1 MKWFAGA
8 LVAALLML
16 QYRIWFSSDGVGEVL
31 RLRSAVS
38 AQEADNQ
45 RLSARNGQLSAE
57 VHDLKQG
64 FVALEERA
72 RTDLNMIGPNETFYQ
87 LGPAGV
93 APPVVPRN
101 PSPSAPSAPTAPA
114 AIGGPGGT
122 HTAAR

>member
-8 LVAALLML
+8 LFAALLLL
-16 QYRIWFSSDGVGEVL
+16 QYRIWFSADGVSEVL
-31 RLRSAVS
+31 RLRGAVA
-38 AQEADNQ
+38 AQETDNQ

-87 LGPAGV
+87 LGP
-93 APPVVPRN
+93 PEL
-101 PSPSAPSAPTAPA
+101 APTAAGPA
-114 AIGGPGGT
+114 AT

>member
-1 MKWFAGA
+1 VKWFAGA
-8 LVAALLML
+8 LVAALVLL

-31 RLRSAVS
+31 RLRSAV
-38 AQEADNQ
+38 AGQEADNQ
-45 RLSARNGQLSAE
+45 RLSVRNGQLSAE

-64 FVALEERA
+64 YVALEERA

-87 LGPAGV
+87 FGPAGV

-101 PSPSAPSAPTAPA
+101 PSPSAPSAPA
-114 AIGGPGGT
+114 APGGASAT

>member
-1 MKWFAGA
+1 MKWFASA

-16 QYRIWFSSDGVGEVL
+16 QYRIWFSGDGAGEVL
-31 RLRSAVS
+31 RLRSAVA

-72 RTDLNMIGPNETFYQ
+72 RTDLNMIGPNETYYQ
-87 LGPAGV
+87 LGPAAV
-93 APPVVPRN
+93 TPAMVPPV
-101 PSPSAPSAPTAPA
+101 PSPSAPVAPA
-114 AIGGPGGT
+114 GASAT

>member
-93 APPVVPRN
+93 TPPVVLPS
-101 PSPSAPSAPTAPA
+101 PSPSAPSS
-114 AIGGPGGT
+114 PGGT

>member
-31 RLRSAVS
+31 RLRSAVA

-87 LGPAGV
+87 LGSPEPAQP
-93 APPVVPRN
+93 A
-101 PSPSAPSAPTAPA
+101 APSIPAPA
-114 AIGGPGGT
+114 ATGGPGGT